1 MIWTGILLLI
11 VSVLYIKFLGE
22 CCNDKSH
29 NLARIYC
36 EFIVRMILLIIEL
49 FVEVLYGGAY
59 MAVSYK
65 KLWVTLAEK
74 EMSRAELRKKAEIA
88 PNTMTKL
95 SRNEYVAMPIL
106 DKICKTLGTDYGDIM
121 EYIPEKEKQM

>member
-1 MIWTGILLLI
+1 
-11 VSVLYIKFLGE
+11 
-22 CCNDKSH
+22 
-29 NLARIYC
+29 
-36 EFIVRMILLIIEL
+36 
-49 FVEVLYGGAY
+49 

-95 SRNEYVAMPIL
+95 VKNEFVSMSIL

-121 EYIPEKEKQM
+121 EYMPENEK